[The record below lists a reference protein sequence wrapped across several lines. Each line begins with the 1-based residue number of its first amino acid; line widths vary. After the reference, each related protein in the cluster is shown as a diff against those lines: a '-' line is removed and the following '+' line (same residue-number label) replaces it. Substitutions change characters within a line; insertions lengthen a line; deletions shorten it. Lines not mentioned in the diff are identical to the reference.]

1 MESYF
6 QNPIQIDF
14 LKNPEKTMHI
24 HHLASQIDSLT
35 GNKSLTITH
44 RQTFFFLHHCIEL
57 LNLLMLKIL
66 EITMDVHHFTKL
78 PLLGIFN
85 KKSQKP
91 TKIWKLFFQKYN
103 KTSNKISSRLS
114 PLWQSSW
121 AGTPSLLLAQLKI
134 ISL

>member
-44 RQTFFFLHHCIEL
+44 RQTFFFL
-57 LNLLMLKIL
+57 
-66 EITMDVHHFTKL
+66 T
-78 PLLGIFN
+78 PLHR
-85 KKSQKP
+85 
-91 TKIWKLFFQKYN
+91 T
-103 KTSNKISSRLS
+103 
-114 PLWQSSW
+114 
-121 AGTPSLLLAQLKI
+121 AQFANVKNP
-134 ISL
+134 